1 MLRLIIVALLAS
13 LAVALLQRF
22 ISRLRLGNQSP
33 AHQASKKPEEKI
45 SKCET
50 CGLHIPETSGIWY
63 QEKFFCSNDH
73 KVSFIEAQSKEQ
85 D

>member
-1 MLRLIIVALLAS
+1 MLRLIIVALLAT
-13 LAVALLQRF
+13 LAVALLQSF
-22 ISRLRLGNQSP
+22 VSKLKLGNQNS
-33 AHQASKKPEEKI
+33 AQKASKKPEEKI

-63 QEKFFCSNDH
+63 EEKFFCSEAH
-73 KVSFIEAQSKEQ
+73 KLSFIEVRSKDQ